1 MTEHAGASE
10 PLLSGL
16 GIIGLGQMAQ
26 ALLLPLLEQGDVR
39 PAAVRAVVA
48 SPASAEQ
55 LQQQLQ
61 VAVCAAADGQ
71 AAAAWQAPVVL
82 LAVKPQQLAAAVT
95 AAADAAAAVRAAHS
109 RSGASAAASATPP
122 ASGSA
127 ASAFP
132 GAPSEHGDASPA
144 ASSAHGDEFPLLISV
159 LAGVS
164 LARLQASFPGWRV
177 VRAVPN
183 TPCLVRAGITGL
195 AWGEQLSDGQRHC
208 VRQLFGRV
216 GQVLELPEPQLDGL
230 LAVASS
236 GPALMAVVIEALADG
251 GVAAGLPRALAQELA
266 LAMTGGTVALLQ
278 QKGLHPGQLKDMV
291 SSPAGTTITAL
302 RQLERGA
309 VRSALIEAVLA
320 AAERSRALG

>member
-48 SPASAEQ
+48 SPASAER

-132 GAPSEHGDASPA
+132 GAPSEHGDES
-144 ASSAHGDEFPLLISV
+144 PLLISV

-251 GVAAGLPRALAQELA
+251 GVAAGLPRALAQQLA

-302 RQLERGA
+302 RQLERGS